1 MLRVRCSRW
10 SAAAVVSLLLSG
22 MSGNSVWAQLSSS
35 DSDPVSMG
43 WMQGFPPPED
53 KRISQPYADFWSFP
67 KIRWSVCHLR
77 ELLPTRNVS
86 RGTGAARA
94 LISRPDAAL
103 PRLTVVANDIRS
115 EPIEGPLLDVIATQY
130 TDGLIVLHKG
140 IVKLE
145 YYSGCL
151 TPERPHATMSMTKSV
166 VGLMAEILIAEG
178 VLEDA
183 RKVTDWI
190 PELES
195 SAFAGASLRQVLDMT
210 TGTAFDETYTDP
222 NADIW
227 VYANASD
234 AMPKPADYNGPV
246 GFLDFLLTLEHKE
259 AEHGQRFKYGTINTD
274 VLGWVLSR
282 ATGASVADLMSD
294 RLWKPMGAERD
305 AYVKND
311 ALGIVHAGG
320 GLNASMRDLARL
332 GQLLLDGGKVAGRQI
347 IPAAAAQS
355 ILGGRASAVATTPD
369 IAAFWPGY
377 RSMWWYGG
385 SEDRPLIAARGVYGQ
400 TIYLDPVAEVVI
412 VRLASDPVPSSR
424 FIDPRVQPI
433 YRAIADTLLGQDV

>member
-1 MLRVRCSRW
+1 VT
-10 SAAAVVSLLLSG
+10 
-22 MSGNSVWAQLSSS
+22 AQPSSS
-35 DSDPVSMG
+35 ESDPIAMG
-43 WMQGFPPPED
+43 WMQGFPPPEE
-53 KRISQPYADFWSFP
+53 KRIAQPYADFWSFP

-86 RGTGAARA
+86 RGTGTARA
-94 LISRPDAAL
+94 LVFEPDATL
-103 PRLTVVANDIRS
+103 STLSVVANDTS
-115 EPIEGPLLDVIATQY
+115 AKPIEGPLLDVIATQY
-130 TDGLIVLHKG
+130 TDGLIVLRKG

-166 VGLMAEILIAEG
+166 VGLLAEIFIAEG
-178 VLEDA
+178 LLDD
-183 RKVTDWI
+183 RRPVTDWV
-190 PELES
+190 PELAS
-195 SAFAGASLRQVLDMT
+195 SAFAGATLRQVLDMT

-222 NADIW
+222 KADIW
-227 VYANASD
+227 IYANASD
-234 AMPKPADYNGPV
+234 AMPKPANYKGPV
-246 GFLDFLLTLEHKE
+246 GFLEFLLSLKRKE
-259 AEHGQRFKYGTINTD
+259 AEHGERFKYGTINTD

-282 ATGASVADLMSD
+282 ATDQSVADLISA

-320 GLNASMRDLARL
+320 GLNAGMRDLARL
-332 GQLLLDGGKVAGRQI
+332 GQLLLDGGKVAERQT
-347 IPAAAAQS
+347 IPAAATKA
-355 ILGGRASAVATTPD
+355 ILEGRSNAVATTD
-369 IAAFWPGY
+369 ESTSFWPGY

-385 SEDRPLIAARGVYGQ
+385 TDDRPLIAARGVYGQ

-424 FIDPRVQPI
+424 FIDPKVQPI
-433 YRAIADTLLGQDV
+433 YGAIADRYMSADD